1 MIGRERYKRV
11 GLNPQKVF
19 SSKLRRNT
27 KMPKVQKI
35 DRTAESSTVRRGRR
49 AKVKK
54 LTKREQAA
62 AAFIRR
68 VVRQSSALTKS
79 PAVRRQATIR
89 GYEDPVTA
97 VLGGVNPNMWHPLYQ
112 HHSDHVLCRLPVTW
126 AIPTQQPAGAAPD
139 DRWRGSNSVYVTGV
153 RIRFTVRC
161 LASVRVRLVVFQP
174 HTSYSFRTAPVAGE
188 QTARNSLTIGMDQGY
203 FLDFANMASGG
214 LVPLGPFQYYNIA
227 NTQTSARVP
236 ASAPKWVLSAS
247 DGSPFTADH
256 AKNEHKPIGDYR
268 WASKHSG
275 SAVTQ
280 STLTSTTSS
289 AIQQIDWN
297 EIDWYCPIKK
307 VTKFVRETDKEV
319 VDRPLEAA
327 LFLDAPAAIEGTA
340 TTTTSIQ
347 IGTFS
352 YPMITVYYSD
362 V

>member
-1 MIGRERYKRV
+1 
-11 GLNPQKVF
+11 
-19 SSKLRRNT
+19 
-27 KMPKVQKI
+27 MPKVQKI
-35 DRTAESSTVRRGRR
+35 DRTTESSSVRRGRK
-49 AKVKK
+49 AKVQK

-62 AAFIRR
+62 AAFIKK
-68 VVRQSSALTKS
+68 VIRQSATLTKVPS
-79 PAVRRQATIR
+79 VRRQMTVR
-89 GYEDPVTA
+89 GYEDA
-97 VLGGVNPNMWHPLYQ
+97 AAGGVNTSMWHALYQ
-112 HHSDHVLCRLPVTW
+112 HHSDHILCRLPVTW

-153 RIRFTVRC
+153 RIRFAVRC

-174 HTSYSFRTAPVAGE
+174 AVAKHFRTAPVAGE
-188 QTARNSLTIGMDQGY
+188 QTVRNSLTIGMDQGY
-203 FLDFANMASGG
+203 FLDFETMATGG

-227 NTQTSARVP
+227 NTQTSSRVP
-236 ASAPKWVLSAS
+236 ASMAKWVLNAS
-247 DGSPFTADH
+247 DGSPFTADQ

-268 WASKHSG
+268 WASKHAG

-280 STLTSTTSS
+280 STLTSTTAH

-327 LFLDAPAAIEGTA
+327 LFLDGPAAIEGSTMK
-340 TTTTSIQ
+340 SVQ
-347 IGTFS
+347 IGSFTF
-352 YPMITVYYSD
+352 PMITVYYRD